1 MGLDLSTQ
9 PNLDRWRRRIKRH
22 RRPIAAALAALS
34 VFAII
39 GAVSD
44 SGGPT
49 TTVVIAATDIPA
61 GTTLILDDLTTAEF
75 PADLAPPGAPDD
87 PATITGEVVTAGV
100 ITGEVIT
107 TSRLLGSRPEAGR
120 GLVAAPVRLA
130 DAGVAGLLAPGDV
143 VDVIAASTDGSA
155 LIAAFTEA
163 FITPL
168 VNLALGGGIDAGQ
181 IEING
186 QIINFSLMVNAIIT
200 FLITLAVIYFVFV
213 VPVNKY
219 RERLEARQAAEPEAE
234 PEPTREEQLLVE
246 IRDLLAAQQRS

>member
-22 RRPIAAALAALS
+22 RRSIAAALAALS

-44 SGGPT
+44 SDGPT

-61 GTTLILDDLTTAEF
+61 GTTLTPDDLTTAEF
-75 PADLAPPGAPDD
+75 PADLVPPGAPDN

-100 ITGEVIT
+100 STGEVIT

-143 VDVIAASTDGSA
+143 VDVIAASSDGSA
-155 LIAAFTEA
+155 KVVARDARV
-163 FITPL
+163 ITRPIPPATFGTQTGSL
-168 VNLALGGGIDAGQ
+168 VL
-181 IEING
+181 
-186 QIINFSLMVNAIIT
+186 
-200 FLITLAVIYFVFV
+200 LAVS
-213 VPVNKY
+213 PD
-219 RERLEARQAAEPEAE
+219 EATDLAGVATTRQLSAVL
-234 PEPTREEQLLVE
+234 Q
-246 IRDLLAAQQRS
+246 

>member
-22 RRPIAAALAALS
+22 RRSIAAALAALS

-44 SGGPT
+44 SDGPT

-61 GTTLILDDLTTAEF
+61 GTTLTPDDLTTAEF
-75 PADLAPPGAPDD
+75 PADLAPPGAPDN

-107 TSRLLGSRPEAGR
+107 ASRLLGSRPEAGR

-143 VDVIAASTDGSA
+143 VDVIAASSDGSA
-155 LIAAFTEA
+155 KVVARDARV
-163 FITPL
+163 ITRPIPPATFGTQTGSL
-168 VNLALGGGIDAGQ
+168 VL
-181 IEING
+181 
-186 QIINFSLMVNAIIT
+186 
-200 FLITLAVIYFVFV
+200 LAVS
-213 VPVNKY
+213 PD
-219 RERLEARQAAEPEAE
+219 EATDLAGVATTRQLSAVL
-234 PEPTREEQLLVE
+234 Q
-246 IRDLLAAQQRS
+246 

>member
-44 SGGPT
+44 KGGPT

-61 GTTLILDDLTTAEF
+61 GTTLTPDDLTTAEF
-75 PADLAPPGAPDD
+75 PADLAPPGAPAD
-87 PATITGEVVTAGV
+87 PATITGDVVTAGV
-100 ITGEVIT
+100 STGEVIT

-155 LIAAFTEA
+155 KVIARDARV
-163 FITPL
+163 ITRPIPPATFGTQTGSL
-168 VNLALGGGIDAGQ
+168 VL
-181 IEING
+181 
-186 QIINFSLMVNAIIT
+186 
-200 FLITLAVIYFVFV
+200 LAVS
-213 VPVNKY
+213 PD
-219 RERLEARQAAEPEAE
+219 EATDLAGVATTRQLSAVL
-234 PEPTREEQLLVE
+234 Q
-246 IRDLLAAQQRS
+246 

>member
-22 RRPIAAALAALS
+22 RRPIAATLAALS

-44 SGGPT
+44 NGGPT

-61 GTTLILDDLTTAEF
+61 GTTLTPDDLTTAEF
-75 PADLAPPGAPDD
+75 PADLAPPGAPAD

-143 VDVIAASTDGSA
+143 VDIIAASSDGSA
-155 LIAAFTEA
+155 KVVARDARV
-163 FITPL
+163 ITRPIPPATFGTQTGSL
-168 VNLALGGGIDAGQ
+168 VL
-181 IEING
+181 
-186 QIINFSLMVNAIIT
+186 
-200 FLITLAVIYFVFV
+200 LAVS
-213 VPVNKY
+213 PD
-219 RERLEARQAAEPEAE
+219 EATDLAGVATTRQLSAVL
-234 PEPTREEQLLVE
+234 Q
-246 IRDLLAAQQRS
+246 

>member
-44 SGGPT
+44 SGDPT

-61 GTTLILDDLTTAEF
+61 GTTLTPDDLTTTEF
-75 PADLAPPGAPDD
+75 PADLSPPGAPAD

-143 VDVIAASTDGSA
+143 VDIIAASSDGSA
-155 LIAAFTEA
+155 KVVARDARV
-163 FITPL
+163 ITRPIPPATFGTQTGSL
-168 VNLALGGGIDAGQ
+168 VL
-181 IEING
+181 
-186 QIINFSLMVNAIIT
+186 
-200 FLITLAVIYFVFV
+200 LAVS
-213 VPVNKY
+213 PD
-219 RERLEARQAAEPEAE
+219 EATDLAGVATTRQLSAVL
-234 PEPTREEQLLVE
+234 Q
-246 IRDLLAAQQRS
+246 